1 MSIDELARVLAK
13 IQLGDNR
20 QVDALVIREWFDTI
34 GDLSFEDSVAA
45 VTLHRRESTAYLLP
59 AHIIANVKR
68 IRADRPEVKQ
78 VTTYPDGHPRPDN
91 YAAMVAAAKDP
102 VRFAAEV
109 ARYNEQLRAGGY
121 PEVRL

>member
-1 MSIDELARVLAK
+1 MTIDELKRVLAK

-20 QVDALVIREWFDTI
+20 QVDALVVREWFDTI
-34 GDLSFEDSVAA
+34 GYLPFVESIEA

-59 AHIIANVKR
+59 AHIITNVKR

-109 ARYNEQLRAGGY
+109 ARYNEQLRAGGF